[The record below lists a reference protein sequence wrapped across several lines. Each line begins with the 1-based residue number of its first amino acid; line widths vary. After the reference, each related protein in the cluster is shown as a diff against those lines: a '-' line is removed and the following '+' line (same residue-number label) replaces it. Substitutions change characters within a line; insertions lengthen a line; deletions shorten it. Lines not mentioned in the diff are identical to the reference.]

1 MPLTPSLTNLAFRF
15 LFWSAAA
22 AALTA
27 DVTDSTSIMK
37 SNISSNDN
45 KNNSSFTSGTG
56 PNSKNIFITK
66 STFNSIGNLFQPMK
80 NDQQQQQQHGNND
93 VNSEKTNKAVEQPL
107 FIIDHDGSTFEKR
120 EADRLARKERNRQR
134 REKVVDAMKK
144 IRPDLSTVEKIT
156 VEELDKLSEYHPK
169 EFRKLWG
176 GQSNGNGNM
185 IEYAD
190 PGADYDMWQQAYRML
205 GGFIDCDHQKSE
217 GSGDNSGDGDSEA
230 CSRWMMW
237 ASYVDPNYQG
247 YGRDE
252 YFGDEPVGVLDC
264 HKPDTEWVLLGVY
277 RQEFYQFIEQIS
289 KHLWA
294 IDEYEYVVALAGL
307 AYMTDD
313 DCYYVGNDSNG
324 NALYAGVAPQ
334 PLGGYHIGLYIDA
347 QCLILDES
355 SGMTFDDFGLQN
367 DIELGSKD
375 ATDDDSY
382 SWAYNW
388 WYDTQEYTLTQLNEV
403 YEQYMYCTSCIDYPT
418 YQDGYVIG
426 DDGMDDD
433 DLINQCWKFYS
444 HDSFPCE
451 ADCIALGHNQGT
463 ILSVTVGNKMYGEPL
478 QGFYSSVEVES
489 ASSGTIAK
497 ESKLT
502 RLLANVFVTF
512 SFIVFVATFLA
523 FAVARRSR
531 YRESRSS
538 KSRRLLDDDRG
549 ADGKYSSSKS
559 RRSSSR
565 RASSR
570 RSSTKDNDGLFR
582 SSRDDKS
589 RKSRSKSTSRKKSSS
604 SRKSNSKSRDHRDGH
619 DSSPRR
625 SRSASRKRG
634 SSKGRP
640 ADEF

>member
-1 MPLTPSLTNLAFRF
+1 M
-15 LFWSAAA
+15 
-22 AALTA
+22 
-27 DVTDSTSIMK
+27 TSRE
-37 SNISSNDN
+37 S
-45 KNNSSFTSGTG
+45 SSFSFALSNTVGTVKTFLILG
-56 PNSKNIFITK
+56 SLLAAGVVRAESNGKSK
-66 STFNSIGNLFQPMK
+66 FNPIENLFQPLVRPTNDIK
-80 NDQQQQQQHGNND
+80 NPGI
-93 VNSEKTNKAVEQPL
+93 NSSVERNSKNKKFQINYDPDPNAPTSE
-107 FIIDHDGSTFEKR
+107 ER
-120 EADRLARKERNRQR
+120 EAERLARRERNLQR
-134 REKVVDAMKK
+134 RTKVADAMKK
-144 IRPDLSTVEKIT
+144 ARPDASKIEKLS
-156 VEELDKLSEYHPK
+156 VEEVNKLSEDHPQ

-176 GQSNGNGNM
+176 GSTNSDSNL
-185 IEYAD
+185 IAYAD
-190 PGADYDMWQQAYRML
+190 PGDDYDMWQQAYRML

-217 GSGDNSGDGDSEA
+217 GSDDSGGDGDSGDA

-247 YGRDE
+247 YGYDE
-252 YFGDEPVGVLDC
+252 YFGDEPIGVLDC
-264 HKPDTEWVLLGVY
+264 HKPDTDWVLLGVY

-307 AYMTDD
+307 AYMTDY
-313 DCYYVGNDSNG
+313 DCFYVGNDSSG
-324 NALYAGVAPQ
+324 NVLYAGVAPQ
-334 PLGGYHIGLYIDA
+334 PLGGYQMGLYTDA
-347 QCLILDES
+347 QCLTLDES

-367 DIELGSKD
+367 DIDLGSKD
-375 ATDDDSY
+375 ASDDDSY
-382 SWAYNW
+382 SWAYDW
-388 WYDTQEYTLTQLNEV
+388 WYDTQEYTLTQLNGV
-403 YEQYMYCTSCIDYPT
+403 YEQYMFCTSCIDYPT

-444 HDSFPCE
+444 HDSFTCE
-451 ADCIALGHNQGT
+451 ADCIALGHSQGT

-478 QGFYSSVEVES
+478 EAFYSSVEIES
-489 ASSGTIAK
+489 ASGGTMAK

-549 ADGKYSSSKS
+549 GDGKYRT

-570 RSSTKDNDGLFR
+570 RKDDDGLFR
-582 SSRDDKS
+582 SGKDDKS
-589 RKSRSKSTSRKKSSS
+589 RKSRSKSNSRKKSSTRRS
-604 SRKSNSKSRDHRDGH
+604 SSGRKSGGGDYQDEYDGA
-619 DSSPRR
+619 PRR
-625 SRSASRKRG
+625 SRSRKR
-634 SSKGRP
+634 SSSRGRT
-640 ADEF
+640 DDF

>member
-1 MPLTPSLTNLAFRF
+1 MVFIGLS
-15 LFWSAAA
+15 SS
-22 AALTA
+22 TA
-27 DVTDSTSIMK
+27 
-37 SNISSNDN
+37 
-45 KNNSSFTSGTG
+45 SFTIRFCGRPVFLCLLLANIVGAETAAKTST
-56 PNSKNIFITK
+56 NSK
-66 STFNSIGNLFQPMK
+66 FNPVENLFQPLVRPQQLEK
-80 NDQQQQQQHGNND
+80 EQQQNNNIKIKS
-93 VNSEKTNKAVEQPL
+93 NSKKISDYIFDSSARTVEEK
-107 FIIDHDGSTFEKR
+107 
-120 EADRLARKERNRQR
+120 EAERKKRNRQR
-134 REKVVDAMKK
+134 RAKVTDAMRKV
-144 IRPDLSTVEKIT
+144 RPDLSRIEK
-156 VEELDKLSEYHPK
+156 VSPEELEKLSEEHPK

-176 GQSNGNGNM
+176 GRSR
-185 IEYAD
+185 D
-190 PGADYDMWQQAYRML
+190 
-205 GGFIDCDHQKSE
+205 
-217 GSGDNSGDGDSEA
+217 GDNDA

-247 YGRDE
+247 YGYDE

-264 HKPDTEWVLLGVY
+264 HKPDTDWVLLGVY

-307 AYMTDD
+307 AYMTDY
-313 DCYYVGNDSNG
+313 DCFYVGNDNSG
-324 NALYAGVAPQ
+324 NVLYAGVAPQ
-334 PLGGYHIGLYIDA
+334 PLGGYQMGLYTDS

-355 SGMTFDDFGLQN
+355 SEMTFDDFGLQN
-367 DIELGSKD
+367 DIDLGSKD

-382 SWAYNW
+382 SWAYDW
-388 WYDTQEYTLTQLNEV
+388 WYDSQEYTLTQLNEV

-451 ADCIALGHNQGT
+451 ADCIALGHSQGT

-489 ASSGTIAK
+489 ASSGKMAK

-549 ADGKYSSSKS
+549 EDGKYSSSKS

-565 RASSR
+565 RSSR
-570 RSSTKDNDGLFR
+570 RSSGKDDDGLFR
-582 SSRDDKS
+582 ASKDDKS
-589 RKSRSKSTSRKKSSS
+589 RKNRSKSSSRRKSS
-604 SRKSNSKSRDHRDGH
+604 SRKSSTKRDYGDDY

-625 SRSASRKRG
+625 SRSRSRKR
-634 SSKGRP
+634 SSSRGRQS
-640 ADEF
+640 DDF

>member
-1 MPLTPSLTNLAFRF
+1 MPSIGIIPAVSSTTRTRGILLFGLHVLLLTDMIVA
-15 LFWSAAA
+15 
-22 AALTA
+22 
-27 DVTDSTSIMK
+27 
-37 SNISSNDN
+37 
-45 KNNSSFTSGTG
+45 
-56 PNSKNIFITK
+56 K
-66 STFNSIGNLFQPMK
+66 STTTTSNNQSASGNTSKSRFNPIENLFQPLVRPQQDDK
-80 NDQQQQQQHGNND
+80 KEQNDSNIIK
-93 VNSEKTNKAVEQPL
+93 STNPKKISHY
-107 FIIDHDGSTFEKR
+107 IIDPNTPTLEER
-120 EADRLARKERNRQR
+120 EAERSARKERNRQR
-134 REKVVDAMKK
+134 RAKVAGALKK
-144 IRPDLSTVEKIT
+144 VRPDTSRIVK
-156 VEELDKLSEYHPK
+156 VSKEELKQLSDNHPK

-176 GQSNGNGNM
+176 GSSNNGENL
-185 IEYAD
+185 IDYAD
-190 PGADYDMWQQAYRML
+190 PGNDYDMWQQAYRML
-205 GGFIDCDHQKSE
+205 GGFIDCDHRKSE
-217 GSGDNSGDGDSEA
+217 GSGDNGGGGSGDGDNQA

-247 YGRDE
+247 YGYDE
-252 YFGDEPVGVLDC
+252 YFGDEPIGVLDC
-264 HKPDTEWVLLGVY
+264 HKPDTDWVLLGVY

-307 AYMTDD
+307 AYMTDS
-313 DCYYVGNDSNG
+313 DCYYVGNDSSG
-324 NALYAGVAPQ
+324 NVLYAGVAPQ
-334 PLGGYHIGLYIDA
+334 PLGGYQMGLYTDA
-347 QCLILDES
+347 QCLTPDES

-367 DIELGSKD
+367 DIDLGSKD
-375 ATDDDSY
+375 ASDDDSY
-382 SWAYNW
+382 SWASDW

-451 ADCIALGHNQGT
+451 ADCIALGHSQGT
-463 ILSVTVGNKMYGEPL
+463 ILSVTIGNQMYGEPL

-489 ASSGTIAK
+489 ATSGTMAK

-565 RASSR
+565 RSSR
-570 RSSTKDNDGLFR
+570 RSSGKDDDGLFR
-582 SSRDDKS
+582 SSKDDKS
-589 RKSRSKSTSRKKSSS
+589 RKTRSKSSSRRKSS
-604 SRKSNSKSRDHRDGH
+604 SRKSNSKRDYGDDY

-625 SRSASRKRG
+625 SRSHSRKR
-634 SSKGRP
+634 SSSRGRKS
-640 ADEF
+640 DEF